1 MRFNRCPVRRL
12 PFVVEMSAHDE
23 EDRHVSHFESEAPL
37 MSAQPY
43 PVTATPD
50 EASEASGL
58 SSRRGVAILLLL
70 SVVQFM
76 DILDASILN
85 IALPSIKSDLG
96 FSQQSLQWVVNG
108 YILTYGGFLLLGG
121 RMADLLGRRLVLVT
135 GLVVFAS
142 SSLLGGLAHTSS
154 LLIGAR
160 FAQGLGAAMMSPAA
174 LSTLT
179 STFRSTRDRN
189 TALGVWAAVSG
200 IGGAAGVLFGGLLT
214 EGPGWRWVLFIN
226 VPFSALAFLGA
237 FLLLKKD
244 RVSARLANFDALGA
258 VLVTGGM
265 LLLVYTLVKA
275 PDVGWGASRTI
286 AGFAGSAALLAGF
299 VFNEL
304 RVRNPLVP
312 MTILRVKGVVAADA
326 TQLVAIAGFL
336 PMFFFLT
343 LYMQTVLGYS
353 PIQTGVAYL
362 PLTGGFIIAAGIS
375 SQLFARV
382 GTKPVVVL
390 GTVISAAGLY
400 LLSRIPVDGS
410 YVSDL
415 LPGILV
421 VSIGMGGVF
430 TGLTTA
436 ANAGVDQDKAGL
448 AAGLLN
454 TGQQLGAALGLAIL
468 SAVATAQTKSV
479 LSAGDGLAQAATHGY
494 QRALLVGAFI
504 VLAATAVALLTPNR
518 RETTAAVVEEE
529 PALDLAA

>member
-1 MRFNRCPVRRL
+1 
-12 PFVVEMSAHDE
+12 MSAE
-23 EDRHVSHFESEAPL
+23 PQSAGVS
-37 MSAQPY
+37 
-43 PVTATPD
+43 PD
-50 EASEASGL
+50 QALEASSL
-58 SSRRGVAILLLL
+58 SSRRGIAILLLL

-85 IALPSIKSDLG
+85 IALPSIKTDLG
-96 FSQQSLQWVVNG
+96 FSQQSLQWVING

-121 RMADLLGRRLVLVT
+121 RMADLLGRRSVLVS
-135 GLVVFAS
+135 GLIVFAG

-154 LLIGAR
+154 LLVGAR
-160 FAQGLGAAMMSPAA
+160 FAQGVGAAMMSPAA

-226 VPFSALAFLGA
+226 VPFSALALLGA
-237 FLLLKKD
+237 FALLSRE
-244 RVSARLANFDALGA
+244 RVRAGRLANFDALGA
-258 VLVTGGM
+258 FLVTGGM

-275 PDVGWGASRTI
+275 PDVGWSAGRTVAGLAGA
-286 AGFAGSAALLAGF
+286 AVLLAGF
-299 VFNEL
+299 AFNEL

-312 MTILRVKGVVAADA
+312 LSILKVKGVAAADA

-353 PIQTGVAYL
+353 PIQTGLAYL
-362 PLTGGFIIAAGIS
+362 PLTGGFIIAASIS
-375 SQLFARV
+375 SQLFARI

-390 GTVISAAGLY
+390 GTVISAGGLY
-400 LLSRIPVDGS
+400 WLSRVPVDGS
-410 YVSDL
+410 YMADI
-415 LPGILV
+415 LPGLLT

-436 ANAGVDQDKAGL
+436 ANAGVEQDQAGL

-479 LSAGDGLAQAATHGY
+479 LSAGDGLTQAATHGY

-504 VLAATAVALLTPNR
+504 VLAATAIALLTPNR
-518 RETTAAVVEEE
+518 RAATAAVVEEE

>member
-1 MRFNRCPVRRL
+1 
-12 PFVVEMSAHDE
+12 MSAH
-23 EDRHVSHFESEAPL
+23 
-37 MSAQPY
+37 PY
-43 PVTATPD
+43 SVPATPD
-50 EASEASGL
+50 EAPEASTL

-121 RMADLLGRRLVLVT
+121 RMADLLGRRSVLVT
-135 GLVVFAS
+135 GLIVFAG
-142 SSLLGGLAHTSS
+142 SSLIGGLAHTSS
-154 LLIGAR
+154 LLVGAR
-160 FAQGLGAAMMSPAA
+160 FAQGIGAAMMSPAA

-200 IGGAAGVLFGGLLT
+200 IGGAVGVLFGGLLT

-226 VPFSALAFLGA
+226 VPFSAVALVGA
-237 FLLLKKD
+237 FILLQRE
-244 RVSARLANFDALGA
+244 RVRAGRLANFDALGA
-258 VLVTGGM
+258 FLVTGGM

-275 PDVGWGASRTI
+275 PDVGWGTARTV
-286 AGFAGSAALLAGF
+286 AGLASAAVILIAF
-299 VFNEL
+299 VVNEL

-312 MTILRVKGVVAADA
+312 LSILKVKGVAAADA
-326 TQLVAIAGFL
+326 TQLVALAGFL

-343 LYMQTVLGYS
+343 LYMQTVLHYS

-362 PLTGGFIIAAGIS
+362 PLTVGFIVAAGIC
-375 SQLFARV
+375 SQLFARI
-382 GTKPVVVL
+382 GTRPVVVL
-390 GTVISAAGLY
+390 GTVISAGGLY
-400 LLSRIPVDGS
+400 WLSRIPVDGS
-410 YVSDL
+410 YVSDI
-415 LPGILV
+415 LPGLMI

-436 ANAGVDQDKAGL
+436 ANAGIDQDKAGL

-504 VLAATAVALLTPNR
+504 VLAATVVALLTPNT
-518 RETTAAVVEEE
+518 RETTAAVAEEE

>member
-1 MRFNRCPVRRL
+1 
-12 PFVVEMSAHDE
+12 MSAE
-23 EDRHVSHFESEAPL
+23 PQSAGVS
-37 MSAQPY
+37 
-43 PVTATPD
+43 PD
-50 EASEASGL
+50 QALEASSL
-58 SSRRGVAILLLL
+58 SSRRGIAILLLL

-85 IALPSIKSDLG
+85 IALPSIKTDLG
-96 FSQQSLQWVVNG
+96 FSQQSLQWVING

-121 RMADLLGRRLVLVT
+121 RMADLLGRRSVLVS
-135 GLVVFAS
+135 GLIVFAG

-154 LLIGAR
+154 LLVGAR
-160 FAQGLGAAMMSPAA
+160 FAQGVGAAMMSPAA

-226 VPFSALAFLGA
+226 VPFSALALLGA
-237 FLLLKKD
+237 FALLS
-244 RVSARLANFDALGA
+244 RERIRAGRLANFDALGA
-258 VLVTGGM
+258 FLVTGGM

-275 PDVGWGASRTI
+275 PDVGWSAGRTVAGLAGA
-286 AGFAGSAALLAGF
+286 AVLLAGF
-299 VFNEL
+299 AFNEL

-312 MTILRVKGVVAADA
+312 LSILKVKGVAAADA

-353 PIQTGVAYL
+353 PIQTGLAYL
-362 PLTGGFIIAAGIS
+362 PLTGGFIIAASIS
-375 SQLFARV
+375 SQLFARI

-390 GTVISAAGLY
+390 GTVISAGGLY
-400 LLSRIPVDGS
+400 WLSRVPVDGS
-410 YVSDL
+410 YMADI
-415 LPGILV
+415 LPGLLT

-436 ANAGVDQDKAGL
+436 ANAGVEQDQAGL

-479 LSAGDGLAQAATHGY
+479 LSAGDGLTQAATHGY

-504 VLAATAVALLTPNR
+504 VLAATAIALLTPNR
-518 RETTAAVVEEE
+518 RAATAAVVEEE

>member
-1 MRFNRCPVRRL
+1 MNDP
-12 PFVVEMSAHDE
+12 
-23 EDRHVSHFESEAPL
+23 AP
-37 MSAQPY
+37 A
-43 PVTATPD
+43 AAA
-50 EASEASGL
+50 ASTL

-70 SVVQFM
+70 SIVQFM
-76 DILDASILN
+76 DVLDASILN
-85 IALPSIKSDLG
+85 IALPSIKADLG

-135 GLVVFAS
+135 GLVVFAT
-142 SSLLGGLAHTSS
+142 SSLIGGLSHTSS
-154 LLIGAR
+154 LLIAAR
-160 FAQGLGAAMMSPAA
+160 FSQGIGAAMLSPAA
-174 LSTLT
+174 LSSLT

-226 VPFSALAFLGA
+226 VPFSAIALVGA
-237 FLLLKKD
+237 FVLLE
-244 RVSARLANFDALGA
+244 RERIRASRLANFDALGA
-258 VLVTGGM
+258 FLVTGGM
-265 LLLVYTLVKA
+265 LLLVYSLVKA
-275 PDVGWGASRTI
+275 PDVGWGTGRTV
-286 AGFAGSAALLAGF
+286 AGLAGSAVLLAGF
-299 VFNEL
+299 VLNEL

-312 MTILRVKGVVAADA
+312 LSILRVKGVAAADA
-326 TQLVAIAGFL
+326 TQMVALAGFL

-362 PLTGGFIIAAGIS
+362 PLTGGFIIAASIC
-375 SQLFARV
+375 SQLFTRI

-390 GTVISAAGLY
+390 GTVIAGGGLY
-400 LLSRIPVDGS
+400 WLSKIPVDGS
-410 YVSDL
+410 YLSDI
-415 LPGILV
+415 LPGLMI

-454 TGQQLGAALGLAIL
+454 TGQQLGAALGLATL
-468 SAVATAQTKSV
+468 SAVATAHTTS
-479 LSAGDGLAQAATHGY
+479 LLGTESLAQAATGGF
-494 QRALLVGAFI
+494 QRALFVGSLI
-504 VLAATAVALLTPNR
+504 VFSATIVALLTPNS
-518 RETTAAVVEEE
+518 RESAATVEEQ